1 MMRDVT
7 DRDFDYVVAQARMP
21 VLVEFWKPGCGSC
34 RALMRELEKLESDV
48 SGRVLI
54 LKMNVEEN
62 FQIPAELDVSS
73 LPVLALYREGAFER
87 FIGGLG
93 TREEILTQ
101 LSLGYKVLQVRPSFS
116 MRRSAS
122 TGPQDPAWY
131 SGNHRNPCL
140 CHPSRILVIQ
150 AQEAS
155 TASRRMNREASP
167 AMTSR
172 SNRS

>member
-48 SGRVLI
+48 SDRVLI

-62 FQIPAELDVSS
+62 FQIPAELNVSS
-73 LPVLALYREGAFER
+73 LPVLALYRKGEFER

-93 TREEILTQ
+93 TREEILKQ
-101 LSLGYKVLQVRPSFS
+101 LRL
-116 MRRSAS
+116 
-122 TGPQDPAWY
+122 T
-131 SGNHRNPCL
+131 
-140 CHPSRILVIQ
+140 
-150 AQEAS
+150 
-155 TASRRMNREASP
+155 
-167 AMTSR
+167 
-172 SNRS
+172 